1 MKICLLAEPS
11 PNPVLASVVD
21 ALAQRHIVTVGGA
34 PASGDAGHDEVAD
47 LYLLKSRS
55 AQAQAIAR
63 RAQAHGATVVNS
75 PDATAT
81 ALDRW
86 AMAQRLERHGVPS
99 PRTWSCAT
107 LEAMSDEA
115 ELDGLQWPL
124 VVKSRTSR
132 RGDLVRLVRDQEE
145 LLALLPEWGQEPV
158 IVQEFIEND
167 GFDIKVWVIG
177 RHLSAAR
184 RAAALEVCDKS
195 QDVAIDDADLPDA
208 WRDAARA
215 AGAALGL
222 ELFGADLVVRDGRPW
237 VIDVNAFPGFQGAHN
252 PVESLVTYLESF
264 DTTSLATTSLATT
277 SLATTSLVT
286 TRTVRS

>member
-21 ALAQRHIVTVGGA
+21 ALAQRHTVTVGGA
-34 PASGDAGHDEVAD
+34 SGSGDAGHDGRDGIAD

-55 AQAQAIAR
+55 ADAQAVAR
-63 RAQAHGATVVNS
+63 RAQSRGAVVVNS

-86 AMAQRLERHGVPS
+86 AMATRLDLHGVPS

-107 LEAMSDEA
+107 LEAMSDGA
-115 ELDGLQWPL
+115 ELDSLPWPL
-124 VVKSRTSR
+124 VIKSRTSR

-145 LLALLPEWGQEPV
+145 LQALLPEWGQEPV
-158 IVQEFIEND
+158 VVQEFVEND

-177 RHLSAAR
+177 GHLSAAR

-195 QDVAIDDADLPDA
+195 QDVAIDDADLPA
-208 WRDAARA
+208 SWSDAARA
-215 AGAALGL
+215 AGSALGL
-222 ELFGADLVVRDGRPW
+222 DLFGADLVVRDGRPW
-237 VIDVNAFPGFQGAHN
+237 VIDVNAFPGFQGART
-252 PVESLVTYLESF
+252 PVESLVSYLESL
-264 DTTSLATTSLATT
+264 DTTKFLDTA
-277 SLATTSLVT
+277 
-286 TRTVRS
+286 RTVRS